1 MFLSCFPLKVQQ
13 YKSGFDENKLR
24 MRALENELLL
34 AAKQLEEE
42 RSRQREL
49 KKKVE
54 EYEEEKGVH
63 SLRYEKKISQFKED
77 MDELK
82 KRLIELT
89 RYSDW
94 KILFG

>member
-1 MFLSCFPLKVQQ
+1 
-13 YKSGFDENKLR
+13 

-54 EYEEEKGVH
+54 QYEEEKGVQNQQ
-63 SLRYEKKISQFKED
+63 YEQKVAQFQDD
-77 MDELK
+77 MVELK
-82 KRLIELT
+82 NRLVEVT
-89 RYSDW
+89 RYV
-94 KILFG
+94 